1 MESGATRLQKMLQSG
16 EEPAW
21 PLKISLRELPL
32 ALSAAHD
39 FGKVRSFFFGHF
51 VRNGSH
57 EKISRQC

>member
-1 MESGATRLQKMLQSG
+1 LQKMLQSG

-39 FGKVRSFFFGHF
+39 FGKVRSFFFGIWF
-51 VRNGSH
+51 KRVAMRKFPGSAR
-57 EKISRQC
+57 KPC